1 MTVSRFKAKANPT
14 NKDLQDQQAEMH
26 DCLHNVGFRVDM
38 LARALGVQLPSPEE
52 MERGVQPIVR
62 ARMGSMKPWHVV
74 IAVVPAIVG
83 SLGIYRVAEP
93 AVIAFFVA
101 LRHALLTVHL

>member
-1 MTVSRFKAKANPT
+1 MTATRFKLKTHPT

-26 DCLHNVGFRVDM
+26 DCLHNVGYRVDM
-38 LARALGVQLPSPEE
+38 LARALGVQLPTTEE

-62 ARMGSMKPWHVV
+62 ARVGSVRPWHAVV
-74 IAVVPAIVG
+74 AIVPAIVG

-101 LRHALLTVHL
+101 LRHALLTVHF

>member
-1 MTVSRFKAKANPT
+1 MTATRFKPRTNPT

-38 LARALGVQLPSPEE
+38 LARALGVQLPTPEE
-52 MERGVQPIVR
+52 MDRGVQPIVR
-62 ARMGSMKPWHVV
+62 ARVGSMKPWHV
-74 IAVVPAIVG
+74 IAAVVPAIVG
-83 SLGIYRVAEP
+83 SLGVYRVLEP
-93 AVIAFFVA
+93 AVIAFFAA

>member
-1 MTVSRFKAKANPT
+1 MTVARFKLKANPT

-38 LARALGVQLPSPEE
+38 LARALGVQLPTPDE
-52 MERGVQPIVR
+52 MARGVEPIVR

-74 IAVVPAIVG
+74 AAVVPAIVG
-83 SLGIYRVAEP
+83 SLGIYRVVEP
-93 AVIAFFVA
+93 AVIAFFTV
-101 LRHALLTVHL
+101 LHHAILTAHT